1 MGGGAKIRHLLKND
15 IAANSIHHLILKYF
29 TFSLPLRVRS
39 VFAWYEVSK
48 QNISLFHC
56 CCNSGKQNLV
66 SVQITWD
73 S

>member
-29 TFSLPLRVRS
+29 TDVSLPLRARS

-48 QNISLFHC
+48 QKISLFHC

-66 SVQITWD
+66 SVQIT
-73 S
+73 